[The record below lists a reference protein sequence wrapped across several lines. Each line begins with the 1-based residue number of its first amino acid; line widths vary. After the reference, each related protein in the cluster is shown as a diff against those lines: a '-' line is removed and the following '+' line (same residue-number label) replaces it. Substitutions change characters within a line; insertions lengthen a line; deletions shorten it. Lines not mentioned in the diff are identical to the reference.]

1 MRFFLPLR
9 RSGGAAD
16 FQTLAK
22 LEAACKLAH
31 SAKPKNTDADAA
43 KAKAKDKRREERK
56 ADDQRGKKQ
65 DGRER
70 RKEAE
75 DAREKDFL
83 EAEQKS
89 GKLPSGTKV
98 SIDAEKLVLYH
109 GVRLLRHQT

>member
-70 RKEAE
+70 SKDH
-75 DAREKDFL
+75 DARGKAFL
-83 EAEQKS
+83 DAEQVS